1 MDPNSFAINW
11 EQTGEVLTTIVVVAF
26 LVERAL
32 ALIFE
37 SKWYINTL
45 ADKNVKELIT
55 FIVCL
60 VICVYW
66 KIDALSVILH
76 GDKVNPL
83 GMAISAGVIAGGS
96 KASLKLFRD
105 VMQIESTQSKQD
117 RDKRSGKTAPQ
128 QPAPEEHAHAANA

>member
-11 EQTGEVLTTIVVVAF
+11 EQTGEMLTTIVVVAF

-32 ALIFE
+32 ALLFE
-37 SKWYINTL
+37 SMWYIRAL

-55 FIVCL
+55 FVACL

-76 GDKVNPL
+76 GEKVNPL

-105 VMQIESTQSKQD
+105 ILGIENQQA
-117 RDKRSGKTAPQ
+117 KTAREERYARTKVAVEP
-128 QPAPEEHAHAANA
+128 PEKANAAGA